1 MGAEGEEG
9 AVEEVEHRHL
19 VAAAVVSGVSAAAR
33 PRRPRLVRDDE
44 QSSGGNWARVDMVEL
59 RSMGAGEC

>member
-1 MGAEGEEG
+1 MGPEGEEG

-19 VAAAVVSGVSAAAR
+19 VAAAVVSGVCAAAR

-44 QSSGGNWARVDMVEL
+44 QWG
-59 RSMGAGEC
+59 